1 MRRARMAVPE
11 ELPVARR
18 LAARPEL
25 WPGVLADDDAPLPP
39 SVTGWLATLA
49 LLEGVPFNYL
59 VPDDRMLPPESVRFF
74 YVDPNWLAAARD
86 GALSIGRAT
95 SFDLAHDEG
104 VAAVAEAA
112 VGECAAG
119 ERARRLGADPPPEAT
134 TTAGKLQTGVLLR
147 SALVEGWPGLE
158 LLGFADAGGQDFVPS
173 AHHALLSP
181 SVMICLFSG
190 TVVRL
195 DVVEPQEGVLF
206 GAAADGHGGYSLA
219 LRGVGQ
225 GGYAVGAPIES
236 AQPVGVP
243 VRAGAAPGVLDVAK
257 LAGALQQGLA
267 ATTPP
272 AWTSG
277 TFDSADFAAEMI
289 EPPQHAAVISSTA
302 GEPVR
307 SLAEAAPPP
316 RPRELVDAGAEAL
329 ESALREELGDG

>member
-1 MRRARMAVPE
+1 MAVPE
-11 ELPVARR
+11 ELAVARR

-25 WPGVLADDDAPLPP
+25 WPGLLADDDTPLPP
-39 SVTGWLATLA
+39 AVAGWLATLA

-112 VGECAAG
+112 AGERAAG
-119 ERARRLGADPPPEAT
+119 ERARRLGTEPPPEGA
-134 TTAGKLQTGVLLR
+134 TTAGQLQTGVLLR

-158 LLGFADAGGQDFVPS
+158 LLGFADADGQDFVDT

-190 TVVRL
+190 VIARL
-195 DVVEPQEGVLF
+195 DLVEPQEGVLF
-206 GAAADGHGGYSLA
+206 GATPDGQGNYTQT

-225 GGYAVGAPIES
+225 GGYAVGAPIAS

-243 VRAGAAPGVLDVAK
+243 MRAGAKPGVVDVTK

-267 ATTPP
+267 GTTPP
-272 AWTSG
+272 AWSSG
-277 TFDSADFAAEMI
+277 TLDSADFAVEMI
-289 EPPQHAAVISSTA
+289 EPPRHAAVVASTA
-302 GEPVR
+302 HAPVT
-307 SLAEAAPPP
+307 SPAAPPP
-316 RPRELVDAGAEAL
+316 RPHELVEAGVEAL
-329 ESALREELGDG
+329 ETALREELGDG